1 MVSFRI
7 NGLRR
12 FHARV
17 CRWLHARHATSLC
30 IQTLS
35 VWYRYICK
43 HCRLQCPVP
52 RVWYLFCIRCSSHQ
66 SSFNNPRSTLTR
78 LKTDV
83 TYIRHP
89 SALNRKAL
97 PVVALPSSY
106 STRQRLRTCYH
117 ATCCSC
123 IKQGRVAYTGGCC
136 EFVPGIRQ

>member
-1 MVSFRI
+1 MVMVSFRI

-66 SSFNNPRSTLTR
+66 LSFNNLRSCSTSSVKDRRHLYSPSISPKSEGPSGCCASF
-78 LKTDV
+78 LLF
-83 TYIRHP
+83 HP
-89 SALNRKAL
+89 SRIAHVLPCNLLPMHKA
-97 PVVALPSSY
+97 
-106 STRQRLRTCYH
+106 R
-117 ATCCSC
+117 
-123 IKQGRVAYTGGCC
+123 
-136 EFVPGIRQ
+136 